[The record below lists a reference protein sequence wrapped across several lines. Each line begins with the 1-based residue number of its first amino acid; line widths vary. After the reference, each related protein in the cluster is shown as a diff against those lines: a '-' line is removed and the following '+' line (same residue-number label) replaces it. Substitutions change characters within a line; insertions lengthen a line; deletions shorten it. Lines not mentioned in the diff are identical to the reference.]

1 MQELLT
7 NRKWRLRNSW
17 WVLLAAMPY
26 ISCLAFFHIGYKAKR
41 RSWTGLGILS
51 AVLWGTRPV
60 VTAIL
65 QWHAVRIAGM
75 DAGVVLLL
83 LLLAAGIA
91 AALLLRSGY
100 LKLLAS
106 REARQPEPP
115 VLLADRRWRIRNS
128 LWILWSLLPGLGAA
142 GIIHANHR
150 LKSRRL
156 AVAGVLFAVFDTC
169 YVARL
174 ILQFIDSPYSR
185 KFLSQINELIA
196 SVLSP
201 LFQLIGINYY
211 SYRLEFLKWML
222 CAALFIAQFY
232 ICCAVRRPYLYAI
245 APSYE
250 QTRRDYPCL
259 TSWGWRTLRSWWVPV
274 SLIPYCAGAGL
285 IFAGAQ
291 TRKRKWLIGGAAL
304 TILIAS
310 VAIVTRLLQ
319 NGAVAAAAAGQITDY
334 ARAQTVAFSRLVHMT
349 FSRLLA
355 IVAFA
360 ASTILR
366 EDYLVNRAARLNGYT
381 SQIDRE
387 LAEQE
392 LMRRFAAKQKP
403 AEEAAVPEPQP
414 QTVAE
419 KSEKREKSEKKPRKA
434 LLPRKQ
440 EKPAAPPAVKPAPQ
454 PEAEPGTLI
463 DINTCQESELRSLPG
478 VGVVQAKQAMD
489 YRDRHGGFASVDEF
503 VDVLALKPHFAAQ
516 IFRMA
521 VVSAQP
527 EKPQGQK
534 PAKRKFDL

>member
-142 GIIHANHR
+142 GIFHANHR
-150 LKSRRL
+150 LKSRKV
-156 AVAGVLFAVFDTC
+156 AVGGILFAVFDVC
-169 YVARL
+169 L
-174 ILQFIDSPYSR
+174 II
-185 KFLSQINELIA
+185 
-196 SVLSP
+196 
-201 LFQLIGINYY
+201 QLIGSAGAMGLSWHSINYNLMKLLSSVLNVIGIRMY
-211 SYRLEFLKWML
+211 YETLYAMGLAL
-222 CAALFIAQFY
+222 NIALFIAQFY
-232 ICCAVRRPYLYAI
+232 LCCLLRRPYLCAI
-245 APSYE
+245 APGYE

-259 TSWGWRTLRSWWVPV
+259 TSWGWRTLRSWWIPV

-291 TRKRKWLIGGAAL
+291 TRKRKWLISGVVITA
-304 TILIAS
+304 LIAG
-310 VAIVTRLLQ
+310 VAVIARLLQ
-319 NGAVAAAAAGQITDY
+319 NGMVPTVQADWLAAYIITSFY
-334 ARAQTVAFSRLVHMT
+334 VAFRW
-349 FSRLLA
+349 LLA
-355 IVAFA
+355 IGAFV

-366 EDYLVNRAARLNGYT
+366 EDYLVARAARLNGYA

-403 AEEAAVPEPQP
+403 AEEAAAPEPQP

-419 KSEKREKSEKKPRKA
+419 KSVKREKPEKKPRKP

-489 YRDRHGGFASVDEF
+489 YRDQHGGFASVDEF
-503 VDVLALKPHFAAQ
+503 VDVLALKPHFAVQ

>member
-1 MQELLT
+1 MQDLLT
-7 NRKWRLRNSW
+7 NRKWRMRNSW
-17 WVLLAAMPY
+17 WVLLAGLPY
-26 ISCLAFFHIGYKAKR
+26 ISYLAFFHIGYKVKR
-41 RSWTGLGILS
+41 RSWTLLGLLF
-51 AVLWGTRPV
+51 AVLWAVYSFVTSMSDTNFH
-60 VTAIL
+60 TAI
-65 QWHAVRIAGM
+65 
-75 DAGVVLLL
+75 LLL
-83 LLLAAGIA
+83 LLLASGFI
-91 AALLLRSGY
+91 AALLLRNSY
-100 LKLLAS
+100 LKVLADQ
-106 REARQPEPP
+106 EARQPEPP
-115 VLLADRRWRIRNS
+115 VLLASRGWRIRNS

-185 KFLSQINELIA
+185 KFLSQINGLIA

-232 ICCAVRRPYLYAI
+232 ICCAVHRPYLYAI

-274 SLIPYCAGAGL
+274 SLISYCAGAGL

-334 ARAQTVAFSRLVHMT
+334 AQAQTVAFSRLVHMT

-355 IVAFA
+355 VGAFA

-366 EDYLVNRAARLNGYT
+366 EDYLVNRAARLNGYAN
-381 SQIDRE
+381 QIDRE
-387 LAEQE
+387 LAEKE
-392 LMRRFAAKQKP
+392 LLRRFTEKQKP
-403 AEEAAVPEPQP
+403 DDGDAATQ
-414 QTVAE
+414 A
-419 KSEKREKSEKKPRKA
+419 KP
-434 LLPRKQ
+434 
-440 EKPAAPPAVKPAPQ
+440 KPAPEKTGKQ
-454 PEAEPGTLI
+454 KAPRKPLFPHKQEAVSDKAPLNTPAPQSEAPSGTLI
-463 DINTCQESELRSLPG
+463 DINTCQESELRTLPG
-478 VGVVQAKQAMD
+478 VGVAQAKQAMD
-489 YRDRHGGFASVDEF
+489 YRDQHGGFVSVDEF
-503 VDVLALKPHFAAQ
+503 VDVLALKPHFAVQ

-521 VVSAQP
+521 EASPLP
-527 EKPQGQK
+527 EKPQEQK
-534 PAKRKFDL
+534 PVKRTFDL